1 MSNSKLKIK
10 YGMIEFEIESD
21 PQTIEKERK
30 AFMET
35 LPNIALMARPQIY
48 ESEEINSLQVDETKS
63 LPLNSNKISSNINVF
78 MNEKGFNSD
87 IDKCLGVIYFMNII
101 ENVEFVDTAII
112 KERMQKAK
120 LSIPKSISVAF
131 NSLTTKGYIQP
142 IDQEEKGLTKYYITY
157 EGKNFVQEYVK
168 KEAKGKS
175 IVKKLRNVK
184 KDIETSYSFL
194 TKEMMNLEKYPD
206 FHKLKNSKEKIM
218 LIMFILKDINKG
230 EYFTINDLKYIISN
244 IFNDKLSDDAIK
256 GVFKNRSTAKYF
268 DKRNVENNNKVYE
281 YKMIQS
287 GFSYFEENIIS
298 SNK

>member
-35 LPNIALMARPQIY
+35 LPSIALMARPQSY
-48 ESEEINSLQVDETKS
+48 DSEEVSSLQVEETKS
-63 LPLNSNKISSNINVF
+63 LPLSKSNISSNINTF
-78 MNEKGFNSD
+78 MIDKGFSSD
-87 IDKCLGVIYFMNII
+87 IDKCLGVIYFMNNV
-101 ENVEFVDTAII
+101 ENVEYIDTSMV

-142 IDQEEKGLTKYYITY
+142 IEQEEKGLTKYYITA
-157 EGKNFVQEYVK
+157 EGKRIVEEYVK
-168 KEAKGKS
+168 KEAKGRS
-175 IVKKLRNVK
+175 TVKKVK
-184 KDIETSYSFL
+184 NIKKTLETNYSFL

-206 FHKLKNSKEKIM
+206 FHKLKNSKDKIM
-218 LIMFILKDINKG
+218 LIMYIMKDINKG
-230 EYFTINDLKYIISN
+230 EYFTVNDIKYIISN
-244 IFNDKLSDDAIK
+244 IFNDRLTDDTIK
-256 GVFKNRSTAKYF
+256 GVFKNKSTAKYF
-268 DKRNVENNNKVYE
+268 DKRNVENNSKVYE

-287 GFSYFEENIIS
+287 GFSYIKENIIS
-298 SNK
+298 DNS

>member
-21 PQTIEKERK
+21 PETIEKERK

-35 LPNIALMARPQIY
+35 LPNIALMARPQIHD
-48 ESEEINSLQVDETKS
+48 SEEINPLQIEETKS
-63 LPLNSNKISSNINVF
+63 LLLSNKGISSNINTF
-78 MNEKGFNSD
+78 MNDKGFSSD
-87 IDKCLGVIYFMNII
+87 IDKCLGVIYFMNIM
-101 ENVEFVDTAII
+101 ENVEVIDTSLI

-142 IDQEEKGLTKYYITY
+142 VEQEEKGLTKYYITD
-157 EGKNFVQEYVK
+157 EGKRIVEEYVK
-168 KEAKGKS
+168 KEVKS
-175 IVKKLRNVK
+175 KNTVKKVRNVK
-184 KDIETSYSFL
+184 KTIETSYSFL

-206 FHKLKNSKEKIM
+206 FYKLKNSKEKIM
-218 LIMFILKDINKG
+218 LIMYIMKDIDKG

-244 IFNDKLSDDAIK
+244 IFNDKLTDDAIK
-256 GVFKNRSTAKYF
+256 GVFKNKSTAKYF
-268 DKRNVENNNKVYE
+268 DKRNVENNKKIYE

-287 GFSYFEENIIS
+287 GFSYFEENVINNNI
-298 SNK
+298 